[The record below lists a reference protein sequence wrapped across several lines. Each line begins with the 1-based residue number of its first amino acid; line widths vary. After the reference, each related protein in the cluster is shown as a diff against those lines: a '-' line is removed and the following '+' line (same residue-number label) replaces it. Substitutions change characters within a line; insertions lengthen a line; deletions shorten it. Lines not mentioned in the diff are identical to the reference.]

1 MLTANKIEPVSRAS
15 NVALNSESVTD
26 FSISTSQSSDSALLL
41 INGNRNF
48 NPITNDSLNIYRNSL
63 NSVSAASVME
73 DVQINQYNTS
83 FVSGSQ
89 PNIYPITLN
98 QMSHVMPYYFPVVV
112 NSTTGFTV
120 SPSVYSTAFRNIAFN
135 TTEFIYGQNTALF
148 QYNMNPNRVG
158 PLALQSFSNNIQSHN
173 IPFINMNTNSNES
186 LQGFIYGIPNSNI
199 FSDQQIFGSCQQFNN
214 FFTPSGV
221 QQNNQSNN
229 FCSHLLSSNQESA
242 NFLNVTQNGVFDL
255 AQSVTANS
263 LLTFDGTD
271 VRFFLESFENE
282 ATRAN
287 IPISE
292 WVNESKRCINLEIWK
307 WLNLESVADWDDLK
321 KILKARYSFPNF
333 LVTRSTFYEVLDK
346 ILSFYNLDDSFSANG
361 NDIADGILQ
370 VRVLIKAAEKRF
382 GLAPQDYQIVFKKL
396 CDCIPSFTFIMI
408 SVISDHSVYR
418 WLAGKKDV
426 NTELTTIHF
435 RFLEALNITI
445 PAFRNYISPSKTKA
459 SCSNSEKQ
467 SSLTLQK

>member
-1 MLTANKIEPVSRAS
+1 M
-15 NVALNSESVTD
+15 TD

-214 FFTPSGV
+214 FLLQVGFNKIISLIIFALTYFQVIKKV
-221 QQNNQSNN
+221 QTFKCDSKW
-229 FCSHLLSSNQESA
+229 C
-242 NFLNVTQNGVFDL
+242 FDL

-271 VRFFLESFENE
+271 VRFF
-282 ATRAN
+282 
-287 IPISE
+287 
-292 WVNESKRCINLEIWK
+292 
-307 WLNLESVADWDDLK
+307 
-321 KILKARYSFPNF
+321 
-333 LVTRSTFYEVLDK
+333 
-346 ILSFYNLDDSFSANG
+346 
-361 NDIADGILQ
+361 
-370 VRVLIKAAEKRF
+370 
-382 GLAPQDYQIVFKKL
+382 
-396 CDCIPSFTFIMI
+396 
-408 SVISDHSVYR
+408 
-418 WLAGKKDV
+418 GK
-426 NTELTTIHF
+426 F
-435 RFLEALNITI
+435 
-445 PAFRNYISPSKTKA
+445 
-459 SCSNSEKQ
+459 
-467 SSLTLQK
+467 